1 MSQIKRPNTTTK
13 PARTRDP
20 KARDPKARDPKAR
33 DMPAKAFAV
42 RDALRDMRNQ
52 LSMLNHRVGVRLE
65 LKDVELDCLDLI
77 SRFGPINPS
86 VLARQ
91 ADIHPATLT
100 GILDR
105 LERAGWILR
114 ERETSDRRS
123 VMVRMLEQRSM
134 AVLGLYAGMNT
145 RIEQIC
151 ADYTPAELELLS
163 GFLQRMAEA
172 GRQSTDE
179 LTEG

>member
-1 MSQIKRPNTTTK
+1 MSQPRPNIKTK
-13 PARTRDP
+13 NAKARGTKTRDGI
-20 KARDPKARDPKAR
+20 AQDATIRNS
-33 DMPAKAFAV
+33 AV

-77 SRFGPINPS
+77 ARHGPINPS
-86 VLARQ
+86 VLARR

-105 LERAGWILR
+105 LERSGWIVR
-114 ERETSDRRS
+114 ERETSDRRGVVLRMPEERG
-123 VMVRMLEQRSM
+123 VMV
-134 AVLGLYAGMNT
+134 LGQYAGMNA

-151 ADYTPAELELLS
+151 AEYTPAELELLA
-163 GFLQRMAEA
+163 GFLQRMTEA
-172 GRQSTDE
+172 GQQASEE

>member
-1 MSQIKRPNTTTK
+1 MSRPKRSTIT
-13 PARTRDP
+13 TRDTST
-20 KARDPKARDPKAR
+20 RET
-33 DMPAKAFAV
+33 PAKDSTI
-42 RDALRDMRNQ
+42 RNALRDMRSQ

-65 LKDVELDCLDLI
+65 LKDVELNCLDLI
-77 SRFGPINPS
+77 ARFGPINPS

-105 LERAGWILR
+105 LERGGWITR
-114 ERETSDRRS
+114 DRETSDRRG
-123 VMVRMLEQRSM
+123 VVVRMLEERSM
-134 AVLGLYAGMNT
+134 LVLGLYAGMNS

-151 ADYTPAELELLS
+151 ADYTPAELELLA

-172 GRQSTDE
+172 GRQASNE
-179 LTEG
+179 LTED

>member
-1 MSQIKRPNTTTK
+1 MSQTKRPNTTTK
-13 PARTRDP
+13 QAEAEDAITRDN
-20 KARDPKARDPKAR
+20 
-33 DMPAKAFAV
+33 PAKDATI
-42 RDALRDMRNQ
+42 REALRDMRSQ

-77 SRFGPINPS
+77 ARFGPINPS

-105 LERAGWILR
+105 LERGGWIIR
-114 ERETSDRRS
+114 DRETSDRRG
-123 VMVRMLEQRSM
+123 VVVRMLEERSM
-134 AVLGLYAGMNT
+134 SVLGLYAGMNS
-145 RIEQIC
+145 RIKEIC
-151 ADYTPAELELLS
+151 ADYTPAELELLA

-172 GRQSTDE
+172 GRQATEE
-179 LTEG
+179 LT

>member
-1 MSQIKRPNTTTK
+1 MSRAKRSTSTIKQ
-13 PARTRDP
+13 A
-20 KARDPKARDPKAR
+20 KAVDAKNR
-33 DMPAKAFAV
+33 DMTTDASI
-42 RDALRDMRNQ
+42 RDALRDMRSQ

-65 LKDVELDCLDLI
+65 LKDIELDCLDLI
-77 SRFGPINPS
+77 ARFGPINPS

-105 LERAGWILR
+105 LERGGWIVR
-114 ERETSDRRS
+114 DRETSDRRG
-123 VMVRMLEQRSM
+123 VVVRMLEERSIS
-134 AVLGLYAGMNT
+134 VLGLYTGMNS

-151 ADYTPAELELLS
+151 ADYTPAELELLA

-172 GRQSTDE
+172 GRQASNE
-179 LTEG
+179 MIEG